1 MLLRTDGGRSVR
13 PRGRF
18 RGVSVIEAAFIL
30 VASVLAVA
38 SIESRFSAGIGA
50 VVAMVGFWGVGR
62 AWFDVSWVEWTSR
75 HQVMISSDSIAFAFA
90 AYLVSA
96 AD

>member
-18 RGVSVIEAAFIL
+18 RGVSAREADFIL

-50 VVAMVGFWGVGR
+50 VVAMVGFGGLEGLGLMLVVINR
-62 AWFDVSWVEWTSR
+62 LRDVKLGYR
-75 HQVMISSDSIAFAFA
+75 QIA
-90 AYLVSA
+90 LLLLLLLTWLQ
-96 AD
+96 